1 VVVALAPG
9 AVVPCIMGGLV
20 PAVPVPAGP
29 TAPEPPV
36 TVGVVSPD
44 GLRCVCC
51 GCVLAPGLVWVDRGM
66 LVLPMD
72 EGAPPLLVP
81 EPAVLLP
88 VVPMDAPPEAPAR
101 ADPLPVVF

>member
-1 VVVALAPG
+1 LVDFLAGCDVVVLEVVELRPVDGVVVALAPG

-36 TVGVVSPD
+36 TVGEASPD

-51 GCVLAPGLVWVDRGM
+51 GCVLAPGLVWVERGM
-66 LVLPMD
+66 FVLPM
-72 EGAPPLLVP
+72 EEAAPPLLV
-81 EPAVLLP
+81 
-88 VVPMDAPPEAPAR
+88 
-101 ADPLPVVF
+101 